1 MSVVT
6 ATGRVSLREYQL
18 ALSERLQSAEAGARL
33 PSRLGLLVGAEGWLV
48 SLEDAGEVIP
58 VPPVY
63 AVPLAKPWF
72 RGVANVRG
80 NLYSVSDLGAFLGGA
95 ALKINNDS
103 RLLVL
108 HERFRSGAALLVQRS
123 LGLRVLEQLTPQSP
137 AAPMPW
143 LRAQY
148 SDAEGG
154 VWKELDVAALL
165 QHPAFLE
172 VSL

>member
-33 PSRLGLLVGAEGWLV
+33 PARLGVQ
-48 SLEDAGEVIP
+48 
-58 VPPVY
+58 VPPVF

-80 NLYSVSDLGAFLGGA
+80 NLYSVSDFGAFLGGQ
-95 ALKINNDS
+95 ALKVNTES

-123 LGLRVLEQLTPQSP
+123 LGLRVLEQLTPESVV
-137 AAPMPW
+137 APMPW

-154 VWKELDVAALL
+154 LWKELDAAALL